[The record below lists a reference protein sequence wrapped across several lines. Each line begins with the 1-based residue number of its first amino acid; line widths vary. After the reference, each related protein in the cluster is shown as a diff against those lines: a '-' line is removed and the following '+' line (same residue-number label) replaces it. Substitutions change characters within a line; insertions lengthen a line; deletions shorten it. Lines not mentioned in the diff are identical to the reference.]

1 MQDNDQRN
9 FILAIALSAAI
20 LFGFQFFIP
29 GKPPA
34 PPAQTEQQQAGAPGA
49 PSASPDTAAPAAA
62 QPAEPEASRADV
74 LTRTQR
80 VAIDTARIKG
90 SINLKGARLDDLMLP
105 DYHETVDPKSP
116 PIVLL
121 SPSGTAN
128 AYFAQDGWIA
138 GGGAKPKL
146 PDADT
151 VWQQQD
157 DGKLTQSHPVTL
169 TWDNGEGLSFARTFA
184 IDDSYMFT
192 VKDVVTN
199 KGETPLTLRPY
210 ALVARTGQPP
220 AAASG
225 FWTISYEGPIGVF
238 NGVEEEVK
246 YNSVTD
252 AAPVEKDS
260 TGTWLGFTDK
270 YWLATIAPAD
280 QKQAVKTSFR
290 HAGTGPTQQYQA
302 DYLGSDQVVA
312 PGASIDNASLIF
324 AGAKEVRLLDRYDH
338 EYGLPNFAKAVD
350 FGWFYFLTKPIFYLL
365 DYIYSLVGN
374 FGIAIMLLTVIIKGL
389 FFPLQ
394 TRAVHNLNKMKQLQ
408 PEMKKLQEQYADDK
422 VKLNQETMAL
432 YKRVGANPVAG
443 CLPILLQI
451 PVFFSLY
458 KVLYVTI
465 EMRHAPFFGW
475 IQDLSAPDPTSLF
488 NLFGVIPFTPPHA
501 LMIGAWPAV
510 YCLTM
515 VLQQRMQPTPPDPVQ
530 ARMFQFMPFIFTFMM
545 ANFPAGLVI
554 YWSWNNT
561 LTMLQQW
568 LITRRA
574 GTAGKLAKA

>member
-1 MQDNDQRN
+1 M
-9 FILAIALSAAI
+9 
-20 LFGFQFFIP
+20 
-29 GKPPA
+29 
-34 PPAQTEQQQAGAPGA
+34 
-49 PSASPDTAAPAAA
+49 
-62 QPAEPEASRADV
+62 
-74 LTRTQR
+74 
-80 VAIDTARIKG
+80 
-90 SINLKGARLDDLMLP
+90 
-105 DYHETVDPKSP
+105 
-116 PIVLL
+116 
-121 SPSGTAN
+121 
-128 AYFAQDGWIA
+128 
-138 GGGAKPKL
+138 KL

-151 VWQQQD
+151 VWQAGE
-157 DGKLTQSHPVTL
+157 GKLTPSTPVTL
-169 TWDNGEGLSFARTFA
+169 TWDNGEGLVFTRTFA

-199 KGETPLTLRPY
+199 HGAEPVTLRSY
-210 ALVARTGQPP
+210 ALVARTGLPP
-220 AAASG
+220 ASST
-225 FWTISYEGPIGVF
+225 WISYEGPIGVF

-246 YNSVTD
+246 YTNVAD
-252 AAPVEKDS
+252 DKPVERES

-270 YWLATIAPAD
+270 YWLASIAPAD
-280 QKQAVKTSFR
+280 EKSPVKASFR
-290 HAGTGPTQQYQA
+290 RSGAGATQQFQA
-302 DYLGSDQVVA
+302 DYLGPDQALA
-312 PGASIDNASLIF
+312 PGASIDSSSLVF
-324 AGAKEVRLLDRYDH
+324 AGAKEVKLLDRYDH

-350 FGWFYFLTKPIFYLL
+350 FGWFYFLTKPIFYGL
-365 DYIYSLVGN
+365 DLIYGVVGN
-374 FGIAIMLLTVIIKGL
+374 FGIAIMILTVCIKLL

-408 PEMKKLQEQYADDK
+408 PEMKKLQAQYADDK

-465 EMRHAPFFGW
+465 EMRHAPFYGW
-475 IQDLSAPDPTSLF
+475 IHDLSAPDPTSLF
-488 NLFGVIPFTPPHA
+488 NLFGLIPFTPPHF

-545 ANFPAGLVI
+545 GNFPAGLVI

-568 LITRRA
+568 VITRRA
-574 GTAGKLAKA
+574 GPAAKQLAKA